1 MAMKRVGILVVHGV
15 GDQGAFQFL
24 ESVAVHFYKTL
35 LKEPRRAAVLQ
46 LCRGDQAPR
55 GSREES
61 WRERPLRLRWRTL
74 DPPRDDWP
82 EWVEAHFAEVH
93 WADLDLP
100 PTLGRWLAFAGWAL
114 SMSGVRLFADSLVWR
129 HRRAVMSLPRPLTGG
144 RRALVRLQ
152 LFGLSLLFLLA
163 LLTVGLVSGL
173 LTRLAIRV
181 RWVEAI
187 KDTVYNYVGDVKLYQ
202 DWFVRTDTRAEVY
215 GEKSRVAI
223 RRRMVRRVLAMAK
236 EVEEGRLDGF
246 YVIAHSLGSVVAFNA
261 LMELDTTL
269 PNYLTEREWLALP
282 AAFKVAAREP
292 APPLQ
297 MPRRPPWLG
306 PHDAICRARVL
317 GGLRGFLTIGS
328 PLDKFAAMWPV
339 IVPVNREPLG
349 RDVAWYNVADRQDLV
364 AGRIDLF
371 PLPEPSSGRGGF
383 RLTNLEWTDQWWP
396 FTAHTSYWKA
406 GPRDDRLIDRLIAW
420 VEGAPTLEAPADRY
434 PACPARL
441 LFCLWIL
448 VPSLLVCGALA
459 ALLSLVVSEPWCSFL
474 WSVPCPAS
482 FSVLRAL
489 GWVLG
494 GGVALVLTASIARRI
509 WEEARFRR

>member
-1 MAMKRVGILVVHGV
+1 MKRIGILVVHGV

-24 ESVAVHFYKTL
+24 ESVAVHFYRTL
-35 LKEPRRAAVLQ
+35 LKDPRRAAVLQ
-46 LCRGDQAPR
+46 LCRGDQTPC
-55 GSREES
+55 GSRTES
-61 WRERPLRLRWRTL
+61 WREHPLLLRWRTL
-74 DPPRDDWP
+74 DPPRE
-82 EWVEAHFAEVH
+82 EWVEARFAEVH

-129 HRRAVMSLPRPLTGG
+129 HRRAAMTLPRPLTGG

-181 RWVEAI
+181 RWIEAI

-202 DWFVRTDTRAEVY
+202 DWFVRTDDRAEVH

-223 RRRMVRRVLAMAK
+223 RRRMVRGLLAMAK

-261 LMELDTTL
+261 LMELETTL
-269 PNYLTEREWLALP
+269 PNFLTEREWLALP
-282 AAFKVAAREP
+282 AAFKIAAREP
-292 APPLQ
+292 APPAQ
-297 MPRRPPWLG
+297 MPRRPPWLE
-306 PHDAICRARVL
+306 PRDAICRTRVL
-317 GGLRGFLTIGS
+317 SGLRGVLTVGS

-339 IVPVNREPLG
+339 IVPVNLAPLG
-349 RDVAWYNVADRQDLV
+349 AETPWVNVADRQDIV

-371 PLPEPSSGRGGF
+371 PLPEPGHGGL
-383 RLTNLEWTDQWWP
+383 RLTNIEWTDQWWP

-406 GPRDDRLIDRLIAW
+406 GRGDHRLIDRLVAW
-420 VEGAPTLEAPADRY
+420 VEGAPTLAPPADRY
-434 PACPARL
+434 PPRLARL
-441 LFCLWIL
+441 LFCLWIA
-448 VPSLLVCGALA
+448 VPSLTVSGLLA
-459 ALLSLVVSEPWCSFL
+459 SLLSLAVSGPLCSIL
-474 WSVPCPAS
+474 WSILCLPS
-482 FSVLRAL
+482 FSVLDAL

-494 GGVALVLTASIARRI
+494 GGVALVLTGSIIRRI
-509 WEEARFRR
+509 WEEAHFRR